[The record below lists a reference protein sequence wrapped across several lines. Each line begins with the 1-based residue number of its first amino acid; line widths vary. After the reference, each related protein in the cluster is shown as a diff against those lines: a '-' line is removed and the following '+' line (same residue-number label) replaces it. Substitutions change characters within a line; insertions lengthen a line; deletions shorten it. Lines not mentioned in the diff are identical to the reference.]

1 MTIRFGHLDI
11 DFDDRV
17 LTPRPWTIRQSEWA
31 AELSAGL
38 PDGPMLE
45 LCSGAGQIGLL
56 AAAMVGRRL
65 VCVDADPV
73 ACAFTR
79 ANAERAGLAHLVD
92 VREGSM
98 DHALDPDERFV
109 LVIADPP
116 WVPTS
121 QVGRYPEDPRT
132 AIDGGADGMLVAQTC
147 LDTTARHL
155 SPGGAA
161 VLQLG
166 TTDQADRVLE
176 LLEGGDLFVQEVR
189 DSPGEGVLVHIAR
202 ATAASMAAPAVGYR
216 GHEGK
221 VG

>member
-1 MTIRFGHLDI
+1 MIRFGHLDI
-11 DFDDRV
+11 DFDERV
-17 LTPRPWTIRQSEWA
+17 LTPRTWTARQSEWA
-31 AELSAGL
+31 AELSADL

-56 AAAMVGRRL
+56 AAALVGRRL

-73 ACAFTR
+73 ACEFAR
-79 ANAERAGLAHLVD
+79 ANAERAGLSHLVE
-92 VREGSM
+92 VRHSSM
-98 DHALDPDERFV
+98 DQALDPDERFH

-116 WVPTS
+116 WVPTA
-121 QVGRYPEDPRT
+121 QVGRYPEDPLL
-132 AIDGGADGMLVAQTC
+132 AIDGGADGMQVARTC
-147 LDTTARHL
+147 LAATARHL

-166 TTDQADRVLE
+166 TTDQADRVLQ
-176 LLEGGDLFVQEVR
+176 LLEGSDLAVEEVR

-202 ATAASMAAPAVGYR
+202 AAVPSMSSTAAGYPEL
-216 GHEGK
+216 EGK

>member
-1 MTIRFGHLDI
+1 MIRFGQLDI

-17 LTPRPWTIRQSEWA
+17 LTPRTWTVRQSEWA
-31 AELSAGL
+31 AELSADL

-79 ANAERAGLAHLVD
+79 ANAERAGLAHLVE
-92 VREGSM
+92 VRRSSI
-98 DHALDPDERFV
+98 DHALDPDERYH

-116 WVPTS
+116 WVPS
-121 QVGRYPEDPRT
+121 AQAERYPEDPRL
-132 AIDGGADGMLVAQTC
+132 AIDGGADGMRVARTC
-147 LDTTARHL
+147 LATTARHL

-166 TTDQADRVLE
+166 TPDQADCVLQ
-176 LLEGGDLFVQEVR
+176 LLEGTDLAVAEVR
-189 DSPGEGVLVHIAR
+189 DSPGKGVLVHIAR
-202 ATAASMAAPAVGYR
+202 ATVPSMPGTEAGYR
-216 GHEGK
+216 ELEGK